1 MLDGLGIDAARNA
14 EKFGAQGANTLGH
27 AEYFDL
33 LPIGKS
39 ILLTTYKEE
48 KIMTPH
54 INAPEGAFADV
65 VLMPGDPL
73 RAKFI
78 AEKFLDNVQEVT
90 NVRNMLGYTG
100 TYKGRRISV
109 MGHGMGIPSCSI
121 YSKELITEYGVKKI
135 IRVGSCGAVRQD
147 VKLRDVVIGIGA
159 CTDSKVNR
167 IRFRDHDF
175 AAIADFDMVQAAVQ
189 AAKNKGVKVRAG
201 NLFSTDLFYSPDIT
215 MFDVMEKYG
224 ILGVEM
230 EAAGIYAVAAEYG
243 AKALCICTVSD
254 HIRTGEQTSSEERQ
268 LTFNEMIE
276 IALESVLIGDVT
288 E

>member
-1 MLDGLGIDAARNA
+1 MS
-14 EKFGAQGANTLGH
+14 T
-27 AEYFDL
+27 
-33 LPIGKS
+33 PIGKS